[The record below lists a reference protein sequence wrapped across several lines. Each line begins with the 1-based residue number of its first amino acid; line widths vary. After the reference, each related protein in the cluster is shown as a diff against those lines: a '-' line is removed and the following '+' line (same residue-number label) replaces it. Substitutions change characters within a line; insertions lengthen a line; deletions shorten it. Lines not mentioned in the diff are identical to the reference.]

1 MRNSIVISLGT
12 TALQTRLRDLRRMSP
27 ALLRAI
33 LLATLAAGSATAH
46 AETGPDYTLAL
57 PIPQAILSELD
68 LDAPAEPAPAVTP
81 EENAAVTFEPDLT
94 RAAIRTAASHTHP
107 RARRPV
113 PIDII
118 RSGLSARA
126 QTTGSLPERAVGLR
140 LGADIFSVTTR
151 VVAPSGQEYGRDARI
166 DWRLARPIDRTGAG
180 WIWTVSAQGGAG
192 FAAHTEQGANVLVGY
207 RHEFFEH
214 LTLTSQVTM
223 AGNYVFAPDGGLS
236 SSFIPE
242 VKLSANLTP
251 LARLPW
257 ETELDLALAR
267 KVPLAASEFETRG
280 SAMLRL
286 KYILQ

>member
-1 MRNSIVISLGT
+1 MLMPVVL
-12 TALQTRLRDLRRMSP
+12 A
-27 ALLRAI
+27 ALLAAP
-33 LLATLAAGSATAH
+33 LAVR
-46 AETGPDYTLAL
+46 AETGEDTQRAM
-57 PIPQAILSELD
+57 PIPRAILSELE
-68 LDAPAEPAPAVTP
+68 LDEPAQPGPTVT
-81 EENAAVTFEPDLT
+81 EEASAAVTFEPDLT
-94 RAAIRTAASHTHP
+94 RAAIRTAASHTRL
-107 RARRPV
+107 RARRPIPV
-113 PIDII
+113 DVI
-118 RSGLSARA
+118 RNGLSARS
-126 QTTGSLPERAVGLR
+126 TTGSLPERAVGFK

-151 VVAPSGQEYGRDARI
+151 VVAPSGQYTGRDARI

-192 FAAHTEQGANVLVGY
+192 FAANTEQGANVLVGY

-251 LARLPW
+251 LAKLPW

-267 KVPLAASEFETRG
+267 KVPLAASDFETNG
-280 SAMLRL
+280 TAMLRL
-286 KYILQ
+286 KYSLQ